1 FRRIV
6 RHDQSLSAPGH
17 AFLGKTGEA
26 TTILT
31 PGDTLFR
38 IARDMGLVA
47 YAQTSLDHL
56 KRLTP
61 LLEEAADSEKRIRTL
76 ELSVRLLSEQHVD
89 PKSRLE
95 LVEDAAQHT
104 TEILQGR
111 DEILPATALLAQCIG
126 LLEHS
131 GGTARQEVYE
141 LLEEA
146 LGRVEASQ
154 AKYVRALAAGDPT
167 IEDTLHL
174 SRRLYP
180 TRNTGDVPGDLRVAE
195 ISARRLL
202 KADVA
207 SLSPETAATTLE
219 LIADH
224 ALDPLI
230 GARELDTHWPLAF
243 AHSVCPPLGVLMM
256 LGMDSEGALVSLMVK
271 QGKTLVSR
279 LEESNGVSFADSL
292 DTWAQTYP
300 HRYGYIDRKE
310 GNNEFFLSMEE
321 LPISLPRASRLI
333 VVAEPGVQQIPL
345 NLALVDGNF
354 AGHQLAIG
362 YVPSLTWLEAKSRQ
376 PRILQPRR
384 VAWISEATGGH
395 EDDVLIRVLDRNE
408 DTLRAHGFELE
419 TQSAVPSTLKGAQIA
434 VVAAH
439 GDIGS
444 GGKFFHRVS
453 DEGTLVLSP
462 AALANAL
469 EGTELAI
476 LFVCSGGRTDK
487 HPHVNT
493 GVGLPKHLLS
503 RGCRTVI
510 ASPWPLYASVAGPWL
525 ESFLKSWDDGLSALD
540 ATFSANQ
547 AVEKHFGNVP
557 QYSLA
562 MTVYGDVL
570 MAKV

>member
-1 FRRIV
+1 
-6 RHDQSLSAPGH
+6 
-17 AFLGKTGEA
+17 
-26 TTILT
+26 
-31 PGDTLFR
+31 
-38 IARDMGLVA
+38 
-47 YAQTSLDHL
+47 
-56 KRLTP
+56 
-61 LLEEAADSEKRIRTL
+61 
-76 ELSVRLLSEQHVD
+76 
-89 PKSRLE
+89 
-95 LVEDAAQHT
+95 
-104 TEILQGR
+104 
-111 DEILPATALLAQCIG
+111 
-126 LLEHS
+126 
-131 GGTARQEVYE
+131 
-141 LLEEA
+141 
-146 LGRVEASQ
+146 
-154 AKYVRALAAGDPT
+154 
-167 IEDTLHL
+167 
-174 SRRLYP
+174 
-180 TRNTGDVPGDLRVAE
+180 
-195 ISARRLL
+195 
-202 KADVA
+202 
-207 SLSPETAATTLE
+207 
-219 LIADH
+219 
-224 ALDPLI
+224 
-230 GARELDTHWPLAF
+230 
-243 AHSVCPPLGVLMM
+243 
-256 LGMDSEGALVSLMVK
+256 
-271 QGKTLVSR
+271 
-279 LEESNGVSFADSL
+279 
-292 DTWAQTYP
+292 
-300 HRYGYIDRKE
+300 
-310 GNNEFFLSMEE
+310 MEE